1 MMQNIETL
9 NLERLH
15 HLEKLVDSML
25 KELDLMPNK
34 IVYKNP
40 STQETFLQLVDTQNY
55 RYLLSSYEQTFLLDI

>member
-40 STQETFLQLVDTQNY
+40 STQETFLQLVDAQNY
-55 RYLLSSYEQTFLLDI
+55 RYLLSSYERTFLLDI